1 MLLTPRTC
9 GMQSKQAVEMEADAK
24 KQIALL
30 EAQLV
35 ALKVE
40 GEKMATLT
48 VDEVL
53 AADPKLK
60 AELDEEIKQD
70 KWY

>member
-1 MLLTPRTC
+1 
-9 GMQSKQAVEMEADAK
+9 MEADAK

-60 AELDEEIKQD
+60 AELDDEIKQD